1 MNINIS
7 RKSDYAAP
15 WTYFLL
21 LGLFCSIYRKYT
33 NVFTFFR
40 EGLKFWNYDILS
52 FSVRGILRTFSNILD
67 GAFCWKSFCKFILFS
82 SQIGFDIALTD
93 IEATL
98 KQRWNGVVQ
107 RWKTVSSKLCKGRW
121 FNVVSMLDIDV
132 VSILCN
138 VENLTSDFVSF
149 STSSQRYFNG
159 DPQCWNNVRRWNV
172 GWLVS
177 IKKLTKK
184 FSAFLGHL
192 IL

>member
-7 RKSDYAAP
+7 SKSDYAAP

-40 EGLKFWNYDILS
+40 EGLKFWNYNILS

-107 RWKTVSSKLCKGRW
+107 RWKTVSSKLCKGDLTLLQCW
-121 FNVVSMLDIDV
+121 TSMLYQFCATLKIWLR
-132 VSILCN
+132 ILFHFQRRVNVISMVIHN
-138 VENLTSDFVSF
+138 VETTSDVEMLA
-149 STSSQRYFNG
+149 G
-159 DPQCWNNVRRWNV
+159 
-172 GWLVS
+172 
-177 IKKLTKK
+177 
-184 FSAFLGHL
+184 
-192 IL
+192 